1 MNTAVGVA
9 LLALAWLSE
18 GCSVH
23 AGLSNAP
30 TFGATPVAPRRVHDV
45 IANGDDSCERLG
57 SGSPLRGHAPPCER
71 EAAPISHVP
80 AMAFGPA
87 P

>member
-1 MNTAVGVA
+1 MNTALVVA
-9 LLALAWLSE
+9 LLALAWVSD

-30 TFGATPVAPRRVHDV
+30 TLGATPGAPRRVHDV

-71 EAAPISHVP
+71 EHARTFHAP
-80 AMAFGPA
+80 AMAYVP
-87 P
+87 PP